1 MNKVLENILYGIL
14 LGAFLGSIIMIL
26 IKSLS
31 ICWPWYLILLL
42 SSCIMFFIEIKN
54 SPEEDEDIDQ

>member
-1 MNKVLENILYGIL
+1 MNKILENILYGIL
-14 LGAFLGSIIMIL
+14 LGAFLGSVIMIL

-42 SSCIMFFIEIKN
+42 SSSIMFFIEIKN
-54 SPEEDEDIDQ
+54 SPEEDDIDQ

>member
-42 SSCIMFFIEIKN
+42 SSSIMFFIEIKN
-54 SPEEDEDIDQ
+54 SPEEDDIDQ